1 MKRMGSMAVVLLIAV
16 AAASC
21 GTSTSLSQ
29 RWSDPAYVGQP
40 GQKMMIVALSKTER
54 NQFVWEAAFSAAL
67 QKEKVQP
74 LVGSKFLPKDA
85 AADEATLKQ
94 AVRESGANLVAVTR
108 LLAVDKEQQY
118 VPGMSYYTPAPAYY
132 GMYGYYNSSY
142 AMVHD
147 PGYYQENTIV
157 KLETNVYDVATEKLV
172 WSGVTETLNPE
183 TAQDVANSVAYTVT
197 EDMVKAKVLR
207 K

>member
-1 MKRMGSMAVVLLIAV
+1 MKRMGSITAVLLIALT
-16 AAASC
+16 AASC
-21 GTSTSLSQ
+21 GTSTQLSQ

-54 NQFVWEAAFSAAL
+54 NQFVWEAAFSSAL

-108 LLAVDKEQQY
+108 LLAVDKETSY

>member
-1 MKRMGSMAVVLLIAV
+1 MKRIVMVVAVLLIAI
-16 AAASC
+16 AAISC
-21 GTSTSLSQ
+21 GTTTSLSQ

-40 GQKMMIVALSKTER
+40 GQKMMVIALAKNER
-54 NQFVWEAAFSAAL
+54 NQFVWEAAFSQAL
-67 QKEKVQP
+67 QKEKVTP
-74 LVGSKFLPKDA
+74 LAGSKYLPA
-85 AADEATLKQ
+85 TNAADEATLKQ
-94 AVRESGANLVAVTR
+94 AVKESGANLAAVTR
-108 LLAVDKEQQY
+108 LIAVDKETSY
-118 VPGMSYYTPAPAYY
+118 VPGMTYYSPAPAYY

-172 WSGVTETLNPE
+172 WSGLTETLNPE
-183 TAQDVANSVAYTVT
+183 TAQDVANSVAYKVT
-197 EDMVKAKVLR
+197 EDMVKSKVIR

>member
-1 MKRMGSMAVVLLIAV
+1 MAVVLLIAV

>member
-1 MKRMGSMAVVLLIAV
+1 MKRISMMAVLLGLAV
-16 AAASC
+16 TVASC
-21 GTSTSLSQ
+21 GTTTSLSQ

-40 GQKMMIVALSKTER
+40 GQKMMIIALAKSER
-54 NQFVWEAAFSAAL
+54 NQFVWESAFSQAL
-67 QKEKVQP
+67 QKEKVSP
-74 LVGSKFLPKDA
+74 LVGSKFLPSTN
-85 AADEATLKQ
+85 AADEATLKT
-94 AVRESGANLVAVTR
+94 AIKESGANLAAVTR
-108 LLAVDKEQQY
+108 LIAVDKETSY

-157 KLETNVYDVATEKLV
+157 KLETNVYDVASEKLV

-197 EDMVKAKVLR
+197 EDMVKSKVIR

>member
-1 MKRMGSMAVVLLIAV
+1 MKRIHVLVALVAIAV
-16 AAASC
+16 AAVSC
-21 GTSTSLSQ
+21 GTTTSLSQ

-40 GQKMMIVALSKTER
+40 GQKMMIIALAKSER
-54 NQFVWEAAFSAAL
+54 NQMVWESAFSQAL
-67 QKEKVQP
+67 TKEKVTP
-74 LVGSKFLPKDA
+74 LVGSKFLPPNN

-94 AVRESGANLVAVTR
+94 VVKESGANLAAVTR
-108 LLAVDKEQQY
+108 LIAVDKETSY
-118 VPGMSYYTPAPAYY
+118 VPGSTYYSPAPAYY
-132 GMYGYYNSSY
+132 GMYGYYNSAY

-157 KLETNVYDVATEKLV
+157 KLETNVYDVASEKLV

-183 TAQDVANSVAYTVT
+183 TAQDVANSVAYKVT
-197 EDMVKAKVLR
+197 EDMVKSKVIR

>member
-1 MKRMGSMAVVLLIAV
+1 MKRIVTLAIVLAIAV
-16 AAASC
+16 AAVSC

-40 GQKMMIVALSKTER
+40 GQKMMVIALAKSER
-54 NQFVWEAAFSAAL
+54 NQNIWETAFSQAL
-67 QKEKVQP
+67 TKEKVTP
-74 LVGSKFLPKDA
+74 LMGSKYLNMNQ

-94 AVRESGANLVAVTR
+94 AVKESGANLAAVTR
-108 LLAVDKEQQY
+108 LLAVDKETSY
-118 VPGMSYYTPAPAYY
+118 VPGTTYYTPAPAYY
-132 GMYGYYNSSY
+132 GMYGYYNSAY
-142 AMVHD
+142 GMVHD

-183 TAQDVANSVAYTVT
+183 TAQEAANSVAYTIT
-197 EDMVKAKVLR
+197 EDMVKSKVL
-207 K
+207 KK

>member
-1 MKRMGSMAVVLLIAV
+1 MKRILVMIALVSIAV
-16 AAASC
+16 AAVSC
-21 GTSTSLSQ
+21 GTSTTMSQ

-40 GQKMMIVALSKTER
+40 GQKMMVIALAKSER
-54 NQFVWEAAFSAAL
+54 NQFVWESAFSQAL
-67 QKEKVQP
+67 QKEKVMP
-74 LVGSKFLPKDA
+74 LVGSKFLPANA
-85 AADEATLKQ
+85 AADEPTLKQ
-94 AVRESGANLVAVTR
+94 AIKESGANLAAVTR
-108 LLAVDKEQQY
+108 LIAVDKETSY
-118 VPGMSYYTPAPAYY
+118 VPGSTYYSPAPAYY

-197 EDMVKAKVLR
+197 ADMVKSKVIR

>member
-1 MKRMGSMAVVLLIAV
+1 MKRTLVMVALLAIAV
-16 AAASC
+16 FVVSC
-21 GTSTSLSQ
+21 GTTTTMTQ

-40 GQKMMIVALSKTER
+40 GQKMMVIALAKSER
-54 NQFVWEAAFSAAL
+54 NQMVWESAFSQAL
-67 QKEKVQP
+67 TKEKVTP
-74 LVGSKFLPKDA
+74 LVGSKFLPPNN

-94 AVRESGANLVAVTR
+94 VVKESGANLAAVTR
-108 LLAVDKEQQY
+108 LIAVDKETSY
-118 VPGMSYYTPAPAYY
+118 VPGSTYYTPAPAYY
-132 GMYGYYNSSY
+132 GMYGYYNSAY

-157 KLETNVYDVATEKLV
+157 KLETNVYDVASEKLV

-183 TAQDVANSVAYTVT
+183 TAQDVANSVAYKVT
-197 EDMVKAKVLR
+197 EDMVKSKVIR